1 MKLSGKKWEDQ
12 KIRYR
17 VKVEITIITRDEI
30 KDKDNIRLIWTQKN
44 PRSNGEK

>member
-12 KIRYR
+12 KIRYG
-17 VKVEITIITRDEI
+17 VKVESTIITQDEI
-30 KDKDNIRLIWTQKN
+30 KDKDNIRSIWTQKN